1 MKKESLIDIDLLPKF
16 IEKEL
21 SEKAISQLSEF
32 GGHSA
37 EVKLSYYDDNNDLKE
52 FKTVGYIMFR
62 KPEKYGHWGL
72 VIKGNEQQIATL
84 IKVEDICLFELYDQ
98 QKRETF
104 QTGNVTN
111 LEIKFTTNDNV
122 CILNANGLK
131 YV

>member
-1 MKKESLIDIDLLPKF
+1 MDMELLPKF

-21 SEKAISQLSEF
+21 SENSISQLAEF
-32 GGHSA
+32 AGHSA
-37 EVKLSYYDDNNDLKE
+37 EVKLNYYDENNDLITFE
-52 FKTVGYIMFR
+52 TNGYIMFR
-62 KPEKYGHWGL
+62 KPEKYGHWGF

-104 QTGNVTN
+104 RTGRVTN
-111 LEIKFTTNDNV
+111 LELKFTTNDNV